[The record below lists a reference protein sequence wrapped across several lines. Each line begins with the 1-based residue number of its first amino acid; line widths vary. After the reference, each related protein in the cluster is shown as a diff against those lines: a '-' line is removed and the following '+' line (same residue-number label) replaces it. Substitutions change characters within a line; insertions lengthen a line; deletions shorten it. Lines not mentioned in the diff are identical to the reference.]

1 MNFLHIMIFMKVQWK
16 ESKSHRANGIPNN
29 MWGAGAMGEI
39 QSWADGQPRVI
50 HHESP
55 QLRPQNRA

>member
-1 MNFLHIMIFMKVQWK
+1 MIFMKVQWK